1 MSSSVTIL
9 LISLTFPILT
19 YNIELWYNSASQF
32 ERDKLLKPFDS
43 VVELACICFIFD
55 HKPQLLT
62 IRGLWISRFIL
73 IGGNTQ

>member
-32 ERDKLLKPFDS
+32 DKLLKPFDR
-43 VVELACICFIFD
+43 I
-55 HKPQLLT
+55 
-62 IRGLWISRFIL
+62 IL
-73 IGGNTQ
+73 ILIIDIEFLVEHMIFHTDTNI